1 MTGIDH
7 APGTRRAALF
17 ARRPVLRVALFG
29 ISVALAGFTVIASDI
44 AWRTHRYDTA
54 RDRAT
59 SLTDGTVVEDRYE
72 EHFDLRARWID
83 ATGREHV
90 QRFDV
95 DHRYRAG
102 ERFTVAYDPT
112 DPSPRGFPADSGT
125 GDGNGTPS
133 IFLVYAAAAAV
144 VVPLWWAMRGLR
156 FRHAAEQ
163 PGRAMVAHPRIGKNT
178 SGVGITHP
186 STWLI
191 LNDIGNPVPYGWQ
204 RVMWHPAV
212 EEMPD
217 EAEVIVRGR
226 ASASGPQGALVVELP
241 GGIRLMPIGGIR
253 REPPKRFRLASRPGV
268 HVDLGPDGRLVI
280 VRDDPPPRPRRWW
293 WHRTPRLVLV
303 GVLLGGALGFGMGG
317 AVTVLPGAVLMSTI
331 LLTGWTLSA
340 GEP

>member
-1 MTGIDH
+1 MTGLDL
-7 APGTRRAALF
+7 APGTRRAGLF
-17 ARRPVLRVALFG
+17 GQRPVLRVALFG
-29 ISVALAGFTVIASDI
+29 ISVTLAGFTVIAGDT
-44 AWRTHRYDTA
+44 AWRAHRYDTA
-54 RDRAT
+54 RARAT
-59 SLTDGTVVEDRYE
+59 ALADGTVVEDRFE

-83 ATGREHV
+83 ATGGEHV

-125 GDGNGTPS
+125 GDDNGTPS
-133 IFLVYAAAAAV
+133 VFLVYAAAVAAG
-144 VVPLWWAMRGLR
+144 VPLWWAVRALR
-156 FRHAAEQ
+156 FRYAAEQ
-163 PGRAMVAHPRIGKNT
+163 PGRAMTAHPRIGHDT
-178 SGVGITHP
+178 GGVGITHP

-191 LNDIGNPVPYGWQ
+191 LNDTGNPVPYGWQ

-212 EEMPD
+212 EEIPD

-226 ASASGPQGALVVELP
+226 ASASGLVGGLVVELP
-241 GGIRLMPIGGIR
+241 GGIRLTPIGGIR

-268 HVDLGPDGRLVI
+268 KVDVGPDGRFVI

-293 WHRTPRLVLV
+293 RRTPRLVLV
-303 GVLLGGALGFGMGG
+303 GVLLGGTLGFGMDG

-331 LLTGWTLSA
+331 LLTGWTLSG